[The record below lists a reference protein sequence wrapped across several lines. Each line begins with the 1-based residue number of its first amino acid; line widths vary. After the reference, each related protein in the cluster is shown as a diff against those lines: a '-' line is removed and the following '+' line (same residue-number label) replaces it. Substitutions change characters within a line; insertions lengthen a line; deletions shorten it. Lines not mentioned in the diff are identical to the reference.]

1 VDDDKNDCEFNV
13 IDAYGGGRNALQDG
27 DAILDI
33 GCITGL
39 GKAYGGASNA
49 DVNGNVILNITN
61 GTYGQVFG
69 GNDMGGCIRGSITV
83 NIEETGCNPI
93 IIGELYGGGNQA
105 AYSIYGYKQVD
116 GKWMPREASDGL
128 ENEDPLAKPAA
139 SPTVN
144 VRSFTSIG
152 RIFGGGYG
160 NAAKMV
166 GDPTVNINVLK
177 GDYEND
183 DRTVVAEGARVVGS
197 RVVTDKT
204 AAGYDK
210 GFPIPSHSK
219 NTIGAI
225 QDVFGGGNAAE
236 VVGTPHVM
244 IGTSV
249 GDNVVFAT
257 PTTSTEAERTH
268 KVEGVDIRGN
278 VFGGGNNAPV
288 TGNTNVEIGKK
299 NDGN

>member
-1 VDDDKNDCEFNV
+1 
-13 IDAYGGGRNALQDG
+13 
-27 DAILDI
+27 
-33 GCITGL
+33 
-39 GKAYGGASNA
+39 
-49 DVNGNVILNITN
+49 
-61 GTYGQVFG
+61 
-69 GNDMGGCIRGSITV
+69 
-83 NIEETGCNPI
+83 
-93 IIGELYGGGNQA
+93 
-105 AYSIYGYKQVD
+105 
-116 GKWMPREASDGL
+116 
-128 ENEDPLAKPAA
+128 
-139 SPTVN
+139 
-144 VRSFTSIG
+144 
-152 RIFGGGYG
+152 
-160 NAAKMV
+160 MV
-166 GDPTVNINVLK
+166 GDPVVNINVRK
-177 GDYEND
+177 GDYEID

-236 VVGTPHVM
+236 VIGTPHVM

-257 PTTSTEAERTH
+257 PAKKKVTTGTGDEAVTTEEDTTVQERTH

-278 VFGGGNNAPV
+278 VFGGGNNATV

>member
-1 VDDDKNDCEFNV
+1 VT
-13 IDAYGGGRNALQDG
+13 DAYGGGRNALQDG

-69 GNDMGGCIRGSITV
+69 GNDAGGCIHGSITV

-105 AYSIYGYKQVD
+105 AYSVYGYDAD
-116 GKWMPREASDGL
+116 G
-128 ENEDPLAKPAA
+128 NPLKAGDEGALATPVK
-139 SPTVN
+139 SPVVN

-236 VVGTPHVM
+236 VIGTPHVM

-278 VFGGGNNAPV
+278 VFGGGNNATV